1 VLIAAYRLA
10 RAALHLAAGLA
21 CALAFPRLKA
31 SRREQLVAWWARGLL
46 DALGVRLRVD
56 GEAPGT
62 AGLLVANHVS
72 WLDVAALAALRPAL
86 FVCKSEIAGWPAIG
100 WLLSRAGTVFLRRG
114 SLRDLWRV
122 HLRLREA
129 LRGRCDAAAFPEGT
143 TTAGGGVLPFRPAL
157 FQAAIDAGVPV
168 QPLALAYNGPEAAYV
183 GDMSFARSLAAIAA
197 ARNLEL
203 RVAVLEPLDTGGAN
217 RKILALRAR
226 LAIAAWL

>member
-21 CALAFPRLKA
+21 CALAFPRLGA
-31 SRREQLVAWWARGLL
+31 RRRERIIAWWARGLL
-46 DALGVRLRVD
+46 DALGVRLRLD
-56 GEAPGT
+56 GEAPT
-62 AGLLVANHVS
+62 DAALLVANHVS

-86 FVCKSEIAGWPAIG
+86 FVCKSEIAAWPAIG
-100 WLLSRAGTVFLRRG
+100 WLLQRIGTVFLRRG

-129 LRGRCDAAAFPEGT
+129 LGRRYDAAAFPEGT

-157 FQAAIDAGVPV
+157 FQSAIDAGVPV
-168 QPLALAYNGPEAAYV
+168 QPLALAYNGPEAVYV
-183 GDMSFARSLAAIAA
+183 GDTSFARSLAAIAA

-226 LAIAAWL
+226 LAIAACL